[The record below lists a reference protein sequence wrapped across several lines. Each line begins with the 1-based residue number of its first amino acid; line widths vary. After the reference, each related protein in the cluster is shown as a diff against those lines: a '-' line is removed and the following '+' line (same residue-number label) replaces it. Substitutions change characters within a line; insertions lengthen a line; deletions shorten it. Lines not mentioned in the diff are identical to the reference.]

1 MNWHKPKRI
10 LIKKTVQLEERR
22 TKVKDLQE
30 QTKSLKRKLE
40 VRKEFMPMAKR
51 LKLSEGKVSRFERKT
66 KELKQE
72 NLKVKLK
79 AEIREAKKVTG
90 KLTKEI
96 KELNENLK
104 CEKQKREQIKL
115 EKSESE
121 KENVLTKAEQAQ
133 IKDLDMSIDYLQ
145 SLLEYNSELA
155 LFDEVNKKINTELV
169 ECVMNLTSFKVSSE
183 QVYVISEVCKLCEKQ
198 PNRLPS
204 RSTVD
209 RIVDSKASVS
219 HKQIAQVLKSK
230 ENITLYSDE
239 TRKYG
244 HPLETFAVTDAEQNS

>member
-1 MNWHKPKRI
+1 M
-10 LIKKTVQLEERR
+10 IKKTVQLEERR

-183 QVYVISEVCKLCEKQ
+183 QVYNVISEVCTLCGKQ

-204 RSTVD
+204 RSTGD